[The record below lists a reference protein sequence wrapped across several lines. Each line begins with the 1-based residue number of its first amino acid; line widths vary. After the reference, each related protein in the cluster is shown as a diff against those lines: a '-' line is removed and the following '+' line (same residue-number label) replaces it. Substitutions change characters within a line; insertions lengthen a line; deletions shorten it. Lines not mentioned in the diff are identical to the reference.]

1 MSIAVCADPHVTEE
15 EGSTVIVAA
24 ADRDVR
30 ARMVRALSRS
40 ELRVHGA
47 ATAGE
52 ILSEIDAP
60 DLLVAHCDELDTEEL
75 SWLRELRRQHNT
87 MQIVVVCHSANGRS
101 ARRAVDGG
109 VNGFVF
115 TELVETALAPT
126 VEAVLAGQTAV
137 PMQLRGSIRR
147 PSLSFREKQILG
159 LVVMGYTN
167 CQIGSRLFL
176 AESTVKS
183 HLSSAFTKLG
193 VRSRSEAAAMILDP
207 RESLGMGILGI
218 VEPIEPQPD
227 ASLERL

>member
-1 MSIAVCADPHVTEE
+1 MSIAVCAEPPVTEE
-15 EGSTVIVAA
+15 GGSTVIVAA
-24 ADRDVR
+24 TDGDVR
-30 ARMVRALSRS
+30 ARMVQALSRS

-52 ILSEIDAP
+52 VLSQIEAP
-60 DLLVAHCDELDTEEL
+60 DLLVAHCDQLGTEEL
-75 SWLRELRRQHNT
+75 SRLRELRRQHDT
-87 MQIVVVCHSANGRS
+87 MQIVVVCESANGRS

-115 TELVETALAPT
+115 TELLETALAPT

-159 LVVMGYTN
+159 LVVMGFTN
-167 CQIGSRLFL
+167 SQIGSRLFL
-176 AESTVKS
+176 AERTVKS

-193 VRSRSEAAAMILDP
+193 VRSRSEAAALILDP

-218 VEPIEPQPD
+218 VQPMERQD
-227 ASLERL
+227 APVEQL

>member
-1 MSIAVCADPHVTEE
+1 MSVAVCAETPVAEE
-15 EGSTVIVAA
+15 RGSTVIVAA

-30 ARMVRALSRS
+30 ARMIHALRRS

-52 ILSEIDAP
+52 VLSEIDAP
-60 DLLVAHCDELDTEEL
+60 DLLVAHCDQLGAAELAR
-75 SWLRELRRQHNT
+75 LRELRRRHDT
-87 MQIVVVCHSANGRS
+87 MQIVVVCESANGRS

-137 PMQLRGSIRR
+137 PMQLRGSVRR

-159 LVVMGYTN
+159 LVVMGFTN
-167 CQIGSRLFL
+167 RQIGARLFL

-193 VRSRSEAAAMILDP
+193 VRSRSEAAALILDP

-218 VEPIEPQPD
+218 VQP
-227 ASLERL
+227 AERHGAPVKQL